1 MPKRRDKFSPRLS
14 REHSPYLFFLRYFK
28 QRCPVEIF
36 HVSGDKKRKRTLNL
50 NQYVFRN
57 RTLGE
62 IRYKGNKKMSDLS
75 RKMLVFNK
83 IELLFRHN
91 NGCQQEILQLDSI
104 EGCSLIRTFLWTT
117 TQRCLSAL

>member
-1 MPKRRDKFSPRLS
+1 M
-14 REHSPYLFFLRYFK
+14 
-28 QRCPVEIF
+28 
-36 HVSGDKKRKRTLNL
+36 
-50 NQYVFRN
+50 
-57 RTLGE
+57 LGE

-104 EGCSLIRTFLWTT
+104 EGCSLIRIFCGVPHKDACLLSDEQARQTLGFLHHF
-117 TQRCLSAL
+117 A